1 MRSARGDV
9 SDHVVR
15 GVVFLLD
22 TLALPPMTEDRA
34 LYIASASR

>member
-15 GVVFLLD
+15 DEVFLLD
-22 TLALPPMTEDRA
+22 TLALPTTEDRA